1 MRTNTMRKRI
11 CLKYNLR
18 NKAVANRNEWFEKYG
33 IYKKDEYTLQ
43 SYFDKITPGA
53 PIIINILGTYYYLD
67 RLFDIVDSGSYKSL
81 CEYVRMV
88 KTADN
93 SDDGDFFYFWWV

>member
-1 MRTNTMRKRI
+1 MRKRV

-18 NKAVANRNEWFEKYG
+18 GKAVANRNEWFEKYG

-53 PIIINILGTYYYLD
+53 PMIINTLVG
-67 RLFDIVDSGSYKSL
+67 
-81 CEYVRMV
+81 
-88 KTADN
+88 
-93 SDDGDFFYFWWV
+93 